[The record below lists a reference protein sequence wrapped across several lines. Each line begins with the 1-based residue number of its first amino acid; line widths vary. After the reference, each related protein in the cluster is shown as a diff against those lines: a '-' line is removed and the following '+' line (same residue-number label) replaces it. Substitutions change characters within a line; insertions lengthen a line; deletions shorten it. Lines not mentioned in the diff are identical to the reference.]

1 MLASLVPCTHAGAL
15 LTPRTITAIDAPAA
29 ASDSAAV
36 ARVLDADGVVRI
48 TNALPHATEVLTLVN
63 RTLGAALQQNHEEFG
78 DEWQAQFGNV
88 LSGHCRHDVKLDL
101 SDATVR
107 AALAALLSTIEPAIA
122 AKLGDDALLY
132 ELAALVSLPGSR
144 RQIVHADLPYSDESA
159 VDDGILTAFCALQ
172 DIDASM
178 GPTLYLPGTHT
189 ADAHAAFFT
198 YDNFDLYVDSG
209 DEEDEDDEEAALTEA
224 ALDALG
230 ACRATLGAGDVS
242 LYDGR
247 LLHAGGA
254 NRSPRQRVLFYCSFA
269 TPRWCRSTRGTLRE
283 SLRLKHALRDWREWT
298 R

>member
-1 MLASLVPCTHAGAL
+1 M
-15 LTPRTITAIDAPAA
+15 
-29 ASDSAAV
+29 
-36 ARVLDADGVVRI
+36 
-48 TNALPHATEVLTLVN
+48 
-63 RTLGAALQQNHEEFG
+63 
-78 DEWQAQFGNV
+78 
-88 LSGHCRHDVKLDL
+88 LSGHRRHDVKLDL

-172 DIDASM
+172 DIDRSM

-209 DEEDEDDEEAALTEA
+209 DGGRAEDDEDAARTEA

-247 LLHAGGA
+247 APRGRREQKPTPARALLLLVRDAGLV
-254 NRSPRQRVLFYCSFA
+254 P
-269 TPRWCRSTRGTLRE
+269 STRGTLRDD
-283 SLRLKHALRDWREWT
+283 LRLKHALQDWREWT
-298 R
+298 GRVAFTPVHSHLSGSRAALHATCAESRRTRQIGH